1 VGRFAPG
8 WPYRLFPDAPAAA
21 GLTNDEDQM
30 NTKRFATVAT
40 GLALLAGGA
49 WFYGRAEAKEAP
61 AYRFAAV
68 ERGSIQS
75 AVSATGALSAV
86 RTVQVGTQ
94 VSGQIS
100 AIYADFND
108 RVRKGQLL
116 ARIDP
121 TLQQQAVQDAQA
133 GLERAQAQLSL
144 AQAEYARN
152 KQLFDAKI
160 VTASEFGAVESN
172 FSVQQANVKSA
183 RIALERAQKNLS
195 YTAIYAPIDGVI
207 VERNVDV
214 GQTVAA
220 SLSAPQLF
228 LIANDLSQMQILASV
243 SESDIGA
250 ISEGQQVRFT
260 VQPYPNQS
268 FTGTVRQVRLQS
280 TTQDNVVNY
289 TVVVAVA
296 NPDGKLLPG
305 MTATVQFLTGSAN
318 DVLTVP
324 NAALRYRPAAEQIAN
339 SEGSG
344 RGAEGGDSTRS
355 RSRMAADSAQWRA
368 RRTGAAG
375 GSASGARTRGS
386 VGTLW
391 TVDASGKLSAIRVR
405 TGLSDGSKT
414 EVQGRDLKEGAQV
427 IVGTGGGAQ
436 SASQSAQT
444 TSPFQPQGGGMR
456 RGPGGPGGF

>member
-1 VGRFAPG
+1 MNRKHLTA
-8 WPYRLFPDAPAAA
+8 AAA
-21 GLTNDEDQM
+21 GL
-30 NTKRFATVAT
+30 
-40 GLALLAGGA
+40 ALLGGGA
-49 WFYGRAEAKEAP
+49 WFYRQADAKETP

-68 ERGSIQS
+68 ERGSLQS
-75 AVSATGALSAV
+75 AVSATGSLSAV

-100 AIYADFND
+100 AIYVDFND

-133 GLERAQAQLSL
+133 GLERAQAQLAL
-144 AQAEYARN
+144 AQAEYQRN

-160 VTASEFGAVESN
+160 VTASEFGTVQSN

-183 RIALERAQKNLS
+183 RIALERAQKNLG

-228 LIANDLSQMQILASV
+228 LIANNLSQMQILASV

-250 ISEGQQVRFT
+250 IKEGQQVKFT
-260 VQPYPNQS
+260 VQPYPNQQ

-289 TVVVAVA
+289 TAVIA
-296 NPDGKLLPG
+296 VSNPDGKLLPG

-318 DVLTVP
+318 DVLTVA
-324 NAALRYRPAAEQIAN
+324 NAALRFRPSAEQIAA
-339 SEGSG
+339 SPDSGARSG
-344 RGAEGGDSTRS
+344 RASART
-355 RSRMAADSAQWRA
+355 AADSAQWRA
-368 RRTGAAG
+368 RRAANGGSARAG
-375 GSASGARTRGS
+375 GSGG

-391 TVDASGKLSAIRVR
+391 QVDAGGKLKAIRVR
-405 TGLSDGSKT
+405 T
-414 EVQGRDLKEGAQV
+414 
-427 IVGTGGGAQ
+427 
-436 SASQSAQT
+436 
-444 TSPFQPQGGGMR
+444 
-456 RGPGGPGGF
+456 

>member
-1 VGRFAPG
+1 MNRKH
-8 WPYRLFPDAPAAA
+8 LTAAVA
-21 GLTNDEDQM
+21 GLT
-30 NTKRFATVAT
+30 
-40 GLALLAGGA
+40 LLAGGA
-49 WFYGRAEAKEAP
+49 WFYRRAEAKEAP

-68 ERGSIQS
+68 ERRSLQS

-94 VSGQIS
+94 VSGQVS
-100 AIYADFND
+100 AIYVDFND
-108 RVRKGQLL
+108 RVRKGQLV

-144 AQAEYARN
+144 ARAEYERN

-160 VTASEFGAVESN
+160 VTASEFGTVESN

-183 RIALERAQKNLS
+183 RIALERAQKNLG

-250 ISEGQQVRFT
+250 IKEGQQVKFT
-260 VQPYPNQS
+260 VQPYPSQS

-289 TVVVAVA
+289 TAVVGVS

-305 MTATVQFLTGSAN
+305 MTATVQFLTGSAD

-324 NAALRYRPAAEQIAN
+324 NAALRFRPTADQMANIAGRE
-339 SEGSG
+339 SSARSG
-344 RGAEGGDSTRS
+344 ART
-355 RSRMAADSAQWRA
+355 AADSARWRA
-368 RRTGAAG
+368 RRTGMG
-375 GSASGARTRGS
+375 GANASGAPAGGS

-391 TVDASGKLSAIRVR
+391 TSDASGKLKPIRVR
-405 TGLSDGSKT
+405 TGLSDGQKT
-414 EVQGRDLKEGAQV
+414 EVQGRDLREGTQV
-427 IVGTGGGAQ
+427 VVGTTSSSQQ
-436 SASQSAQT
+436 SASQGAQ
-444 TSPFQPQGGGMR
+444 SSNPFQPQGGSMR
-456 RGPGGPGGF
+456 RGPGGGF

>member
-1 VGRFAPG
+1 
-8 WPYRLFPDAPAAA
+8 
-21 GLTNDEDQM
+21 M
-30 NTKRFATVAT
+30 NTKRIAAVGA
-40 GLALLAGGA
+40 GLALVAGGA
-49 WFYGRAEAKEAP
+49 WFYRLADAKEVP
-61 AYRFAAV
+61 AYRFATV
-68 ERGSIQS
+68 ERGSLQS
-75 AVSATGALSAV
+75 AVAATGTLSAV

-94 VSGQIS
+94 VSGQVS
-100 AIYADFND
+100 AIYVDFND

-183 RIALERAQKNLS
+183 RIGLERAQKNLG

-243 SESDIGA
+243 SESDIGS
-250 ISEGQQVRFT
+250 INEGQQVRFT
-260 VQPYPNQS
+260 VQSYPSQT
-268 FTGTVRQVRLQS
+268 FTGSVRQVRLQS

-289 TVVVAVA
+289 TAVIGVG
-296 NPDGKLLPG
+296 NPEGKLLPG

-324 NAALRYRPAAEQIAN
+324 NAALRYRPTAEQIAN
-339 SEGSG
+339 AV
-344 RGAEGGDSTRS
+344 GAGWTSTRAAGGEGGDSARRRFLTS
-355 RSRMAADSAQWRA
+355 ADSARWRA
-368 RRTGAAG
+368 RRQANGVDGRATGAA
-375 GSASGARTRGS
+375 AGARTGRVN

-391 TVDASGKLSAIRVR
+391 TVDANGKLSAVRVR

-414 EVQGRDLKEGAQV
+414 EVQGRELKEGTQV
-427 IVGTGGGAQ
+427 VVGTSTGAQ
-436 SASQSAQT
+436 NASPTPQS

-456 RGPGGPGGF
+456 RGPGGGF

>member
-1 VGRFAPG
+1 MTKKQIA
-8 WPYRLFPDAPAAA
+8 AAAA
-21 GLTNDEDQM
+21 GLT
-30 NTKRFATVAT
+30 
-40 GLALLAGGA
+40 LLAGGA
-49 WFYGRAEAKEAP
+49 WFYRRAEAKEAP

-68 ERGSIQS
+68 ERGSLQS
-75 AVSATGALSAV
+75 AVSATGTLSAV

-94 VSGQIS
+94 VSGQV
-100 AIYADFND
+100 AGIYVDFND

-183 RIALERAQKNLS
+183 RIALERAQKNLA

-250 ISEGQQVRFT
+250 IKEGQQVKFT
-260 VQPYPNQS
+260 VQPYPNQT
-268 FTGTVRQVRLQS
+268 FTGAVRQVRLQS

-289 TVVVAVA
+289 TAVVAVS
-296 NPDGKLLPG
+296 NSGGTLLPG

-324 NAALRYRPAAEQIAN
+324 NAALRFRPSADVIADAVGGGRRA
-339 SEGSG
+339 EGS
-344 RGAEGGDSTRS
+344 DSTAR
-355 RSRMAADSAQWRA
+355 RRTRMAGDSAQWRA
-368 RRTGAAG
+368 RRSANG
-375 GSASGARTRGS
+375 ASGARTGGS
-386 VGTLW
+386 AGMLW
-391 TVDASGKLSAIRVR
+391 TVDASGKLKAIRVR
-405 TGLSDGSKT
+405 AGLSDGSKT
-414 EVQGRDLKEGAQV
+414 EVQGRDLKEGTQV
-427 IVGTGGGAQ
+427 IVGTSSGAQ
-436 SASQSAQT
+436 SVSQSSQS
-444 TSPFQPQGGGMR
+444 TSPFQSQGGGMR
-456 RGPGGPGGF
+456 RGPGGGGF